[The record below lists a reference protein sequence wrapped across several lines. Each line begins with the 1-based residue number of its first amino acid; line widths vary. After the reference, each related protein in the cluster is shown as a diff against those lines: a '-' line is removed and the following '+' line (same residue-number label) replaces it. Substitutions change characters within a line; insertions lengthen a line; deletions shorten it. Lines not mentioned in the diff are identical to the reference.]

1 MLSAANNL
9 FDRHRFSYGAQD
21 NRYKAQSVQAN
32 FEWTFVK
39 IYAGDLYGVG
49 EAGHAPGLVNMLPSF
64 RELLVGEDALKIR
77 RIEQKLRWATHY
89 SGTTTYHFISAINI
103 ALYDLV
109 GKFLNMPIW
118 RLLGGGIGIRLG
130 YT

>member
-1 MLSAANNL
+1 MELRIT
-9 FDRHRFSYGAQD
+9 DIR
-21 NRYKAQSVQAN
+21 AQSVQAN

-39 IYAGDLYGVG
+39 IYAGGFIWG
-49 EAGHAPGLVNMLPSF
+49 GWGGAGHAPGLVNMLPSF